1 MADNKTSPPEDS
13 GSVAAAEAAL
23 DRLAARLAEQSI
35 GAQIRRLLPK
45 IEKAI
50 ESGATH
56 EEIVATLGESGI
68 PMSLAT
74 FRSALYRARKRSA
87 RAQGGGGRKGGPRVK
102 AEAEAE
108 AGTGAAAEP
117 GAGQASNGAGEPAPG
132 SSPSGKQAARDPLA
146 VPPRPRSFEWDP
158 TARPVVT
165 FVSKDDGEPESS
177 S

>member
-1 MADNKTSPPEDS
+1 MADNKTKLPEDGS
-13 GSVAAAEAAL
+13 SVAAAEAAL

-68 PMSLAT
+68 SMSLAT
-74 FRSALYRARKRSA
+74 FRSALYRARKRAA
-87 RAQGGGGRKGGPRVK
+87 RDQGGSRKGSSK
-102 AEAEAE
+102 AKGGAGAES
-108 AGTGAAAEP
+108 GTGAAVEP
-117 GAGQASNGAGEPAPG
+117 GGGQASKDAGDPDPVSGA
-132 SSPSGKQAARDPLA
+132 SGKQSARDPLA

-158 TARPVVT
+158 TKRPVVT